1 MSTFEWSRF
10 SVRIN
15 IKNVSAE
22 QLYRA
27 WATREGI
34 ENWFL
39 RFSEYKKSGGTLRQP
54 KEMVQ
59 NGDQYLWR
67 WFGYSDDITETGE
80 ILECNGKDLFAFR
93 FGEAGICTIH
103 ISDEEGEKIVELVQ
117 DHIPIDEKA
126 KVNWHIGCK
135 NGWTFYLANMKS
147 LFEGGIDL
155 RNKNENIQNVLT
167 A

>member
-1 MSTFEWSRF
+1 MAAFDWNRF

-15 IKNVSAE
+15 IKNVSSE

-34 ENWFL
+34 EYWFL
-39 RFSEYKKSGGTLRQP
+39 RFSEYRKPDGVLRQP
-54 KEMVQ
+54 NEWVQ
-59 NGDQYLWR
+59 KGDSYLWR
-67 WFGYSDDITETGE
+67 WFGYPDEVSEKGE
-80 ILECNGKDLFAFR
+80 ILECNGKDLFVFR

-103 ISDEEGEKIVELVQ
+103 FAEEEGEKIVELVQ
-117 DHIPIDEKA
+117 DQIPIDEKS

-135 NGWTFYLANMKS
+135 TGWTFYLANMKS

-155 RNKNENIQNVLT
+155 RNKNEKIQYVLT